1 MYQNWTLP
9 ESRDSDMAAVD
20 MFDYSHMMAQDEV
33 GQMALDTCNTVDSS
47 IRCQL
52 MQYRTLLLLYTQ
64 PATHKTNI
72 LHSSLPR
79 TWHIFTQH
87 V

>member
-20 MFDYSHMMAQDEV
+20 MFDYSDMTAQDEA
-33 GQMALDTCNTVDSS
+33 GQMVLDTCNTVGNSV
-47 IRCQL
+47 RCQL
-52 MQYRTLLLLYTQ
+52 MQYRTLPLLYTQ
-64 PATHKTNI
+64 LATNKTNNSQ
-72 LHSSLPR
+72 SSLPR